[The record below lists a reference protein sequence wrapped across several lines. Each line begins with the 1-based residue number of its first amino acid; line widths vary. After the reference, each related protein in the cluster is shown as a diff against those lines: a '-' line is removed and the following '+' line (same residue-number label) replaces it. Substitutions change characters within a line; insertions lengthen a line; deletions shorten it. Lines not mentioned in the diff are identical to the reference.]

1 MKIGIIN
8 KYLKDR
14 WGSLRYKRL
23 KEFGFDCIDYGMA
36 NTNIAPYT
44 LDSEKFDEYLLAEKA
59 LADAAGIS
67 IWQVH
72 GPWRFPPV
80 EKTPEE
86 RAERL
91 KKMKKSI
98 HGAALLGA
106 KYWIV
111 HPIMPYGV
119 EDIGTEFESETHRLN
134 LEFMRELLTVAR
146 AEGVTICLENMP
158 FLDFSISS
166 SEDIVSFIREIDDP
180 SFMMCLDTGHEFKYP
195 NSSPAEVVRKYGKY
209 IKSLHVHDNCGVRDE
224 HLMPF
229 TGEIDWA
236 DFGKALGEVG
246 FDGVM
251 SLECNADER
260 LPADIF
266 DSLYPIYAK
275 IADLIASYAK

>member
-1 MKIGIIN
+1 MKVGIID
-8 KYLKDR
+8 KYLKKR
-14 WGSLRYKRL
+14 WGPDRYKKL
-23 KEFGFDCIDYGMA
+23 KAYGFDCVDYGMS
-36 NTNIAPYT
+36 NTKIEPYT
-44 LDSEKFDEYLLAEKA
+44 LNEYEFDKFMLAEKA
-59 LADAAGIS
+59 LADEAGIS

-80 EKTPEE
+80 ERTHED

-91 KKMKKSI
+91 EKMKKSI

-106 KYWIV
+106 RYWIV

-119 EDIGTEFESETHRLN
+119 EDIDTEYESETHRLN
-134 LEFMRELLTVAR
+134 LEFMRELLTVAK

-158 FLDFSISS
+158 FLDFSLSAS
-166 SEDIVSFIREIDDP
+166 DDIVNFIKEIDDP
-180 SFMMCLDTGHEFKYP
+180 AFMMCLDTGHEFKYP
-195 NSSPAEVVRKYGKY
+195 NASPASVVRKHGKY
-209 IKSLHVHDNCGVRDE
+209 IKALHVHDNCGARDE

-229 TGEIDWA
+229 TGEIDWE

-251 SLECNADER
+251 SLEHNSDER
-260 LPADIF
+260 LPEEIF

-275 IADLIASYAK
+275 IGKLIAGYAD